1 MKMLFKQRFSAWFD
15 KFDIFDE
22 AGNILYTVRGKFS
35 WGKHLTIFDSVGNE
49 LGAIKEEVLVWKPKF
64 NIFIGTNQVG
74 SIYKEFTF
82 FKPKFTVDFNGW
94 RVEGNFLELDYSVF
108 DSLGRRIATVS
119 QELLN
124 LTDTYSI
131 EVVNSN
137 DAFYVLMLVL
147 AIDANKATRNN

>member
-49 LGAIKEEVLVWKPKF
+49 LGAIKEEVLVWNPKF